1 MEYPKQG
8 ASNAAPC
15 GYCVLRVS
23 DNPLLYHWLNR
34 YFAAHLLRCLPVRL
48 LKQRIKVPAFRFYLI
63 IAFPFPTAS
72 AISSSTRARTASSS
86 AAEAAQVEKVMG
98 LPKTCSISETTRS
111 FP

>member
-1 MEYPKQG
+1 MP
-8 ASNAAPC
+8 
-15 GYCVLRVS
+15 
-23 DNPLLYHWLNR
+23 
-34 YFAAHLLRCLPVRL
+34 LPVVTAYFGCPIIRCYIIGSTAIL
-48 LKQRIKVPAFRFYLI
+48 PRPASLPACAASEIAHKSSRFPFLFDYLI

-72 AISSSTRARTASSS
+72 AISSSTRARTASNS